1 MKILRQ
7 YAALAVA
14 LLLTAGCSGNPKPE
28 TTIAQNTTTIVQAA
42 TALQTY
48 TTGATKSGVLPVAA
62 AQKITGY
69 NEVIY
74 ARSGDLQKA
83 LQAYHDA
90 TTASAKSKGAALV
103 QEIIG
108 QLNGPL
114 AQILGVAVP
123 DSVATNLQK
132 LAGNVIALIGA
143 VQAELAKSLGGGGPL
158 PDTVWIPLALFPA
171 PDTAGV
177 SF

>member
-1 MKILRQ
+1 MLKR
-7 YAALAVA
+7 
-14 LLLTAGCSGNPKPE
+14 LLSCVVLTLVFAGCSGNPKPE
-28 TTIAQNTTTIVQAA
+28 TTIAQNATTIVKAA

-48 TTGATKSGVLPVAA
+48 TTEATRSGILPIVA

-74 ARSGDLQKA
+74 ARSGDLEKA

-103 QEIIG
+103 QELIA

-114 AQILGVAVP
+114 AQILGIAVP
-123 DSVATNLQK
+123 ESVAANLQK
-132 LAGNVIALIGA
+132 LAANVMALIGA
-143 VQAELAKSLGGGGPL
+143 VQAELAKSLGSGQLLL
-158 PDTVWIPLALFPA
+158 PAEA
-171 PDTAGV
+171 R
-177 SF
+177 